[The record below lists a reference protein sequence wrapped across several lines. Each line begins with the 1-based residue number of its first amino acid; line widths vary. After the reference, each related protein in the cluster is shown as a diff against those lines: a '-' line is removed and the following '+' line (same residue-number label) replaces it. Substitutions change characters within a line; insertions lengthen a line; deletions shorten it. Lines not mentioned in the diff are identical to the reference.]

1 MFDKGDI
8 YCWIRGATTRNVQE
22 LMLRFHLAET
32 FEHRLMLHGTIL
44 ELPNH
49 FGFDQFKLLHLVEVE
64 LCNEKIW
71 LFSKCPILEKLILR
85 NYTFG
90 PMTLLDVASMS
101 LVYVALRNYVNSRKS
116 YSECNV
122 KISCPNL
129 KVEEACGESVYGE
142 NTIYI
147 GFALLGS
154 EDHKVV
160 AGSMKQ
166 LLTVDFGPPL
176 HCLVIVGKTHPVEEE
191 MLEFNA

>member
-1 MFDKGDI
+1 MCFLSQGSL
-8 YCWIRGATTRNVQE
+8 RNN
-22 LMLRFHLAET
+22 LFISMR
-32 FEHRLMLHGTIL
+32 HRLMLHGTIL

-116 YSECNV
+116 YSE
-122 KISCPNL
+122 L
-129 KVEEACGESVYGE
+129 YGE